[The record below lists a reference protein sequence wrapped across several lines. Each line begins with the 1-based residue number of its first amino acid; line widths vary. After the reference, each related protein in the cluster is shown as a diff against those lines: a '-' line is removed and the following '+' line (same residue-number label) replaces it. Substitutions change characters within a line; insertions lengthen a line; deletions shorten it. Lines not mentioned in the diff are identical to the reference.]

1 MDGWCARRMPRRVD
15 RFMSNVPGNSDT
27 DLKLSDGSRVA
38 VVGGGPA
45 GSFFALSALDL
56 AGRTRLKL
64 KLDIFD
70 PKDFH
75 QAGPAHC
82 NHCGGIVSESLVQIL
97 AAEGIS
103 IPVTT
108 VHRGID
114 SYVLHT
120 DAGSIRL
127 EAPLQEMRI
136 AAMHRGAGPRG
147 AEVAPDRQ
155 GFDGFLQGLAVA
167 KGARLIRDAVTMV
180 EVREGRPELVGR
192 KDRHGPYDLVVG
204 AVGLNPHSLK
214 VFEDVMSRYRRPMAA
229 KAAICEFHLG
239 ADEVQRCLGNSMHT
253 FLLNVPNLTCA
264 ALIPK
269 GDYATLVVLG
279 RRVDKALVQA
289 LLETPAMKGRFP
301 AGFATD
307 GNPACQCHPQINV
320 HAAVH
325 PYGDRFVMIGDCGV
339 SKLYKNG
346 IGAAYAT
353 AKAAASTAVM
363 HGIAAADFHRH
374 YRPVCRKMARDNAV
388 GRLIFAFTG
397 LIQRSRTLQKA
408 VLRMVH
414 GEQRKPGI
422 RRLMSRVLWDA
433 FTGSAPYRDIF
444 QRTLHPA
451 FGLDL
456 LRQTIAGFLPF
467 HSHPQLEDRQMPLRT
482 RELGRRYADG
492 DIIIREGD
500 EEDCLYVIQSGEVE
514 VSQTANG
521 KEVSLAR
528 LGKDDFIGETALFSR
543 CRRTATVTARG
554 EVRALTVDRST
565 LMRTI
570 QENPSLA
577 FRLLERLSQR
587 VQELDRRLAASQPD
601 K

>member
-1 MDGWCARRMPRRVD
+1 MSD
-15 RFMSNVPGNSDT
+15 RSDHNGAGM
-27 DLKLSDGSRVA
+27 KLANGSRVA

-45 GSFFALSALDL
+45 GSFFTIFALDL
-56 AGRTRLKL
+56 AERTGLEL
-64 KLDIFD
+64 EVDILD

-103 IPVTT
+103 IPTTT

-120 DAGSIRL
+120 DAGSVRL
-127 EAPLQEMRI
+127 ETPLQEMRI
-136 AAMHRGAGPRG
+136 AAMHRGAGPKG
-147 AEVAPDRQ
+147 AAVPSGHL
-155 GFDGFLQGLAVA
+155 GFDGFLQGLAVG
-167 KGARLIRDAVTMV
+167 KGARLVCDAVAGV
-180 EVREGRPELVGR
+180 EFREGRPELIGR
-192 KDRHGPYDLVVG
+192 NERYGPYDLVVG

-214 VFEDVMSRYRRPMAA
+214 VFENALGRYRRPTAA
-229 KAAICEFHLG
+229 KAAICEFRLG
-239 ADEVQRCLGNSMHT
+239 ADSVHRCLGNSMHT
-253 FLLNVPNLTCA
+253 FLLNLPHLTCA
-264 ALIPK
+264 AVIPK

-279 RRVDKALVQA
+279 SRVDKTLLQSLLRSPALKA
-289 LLETPAMKGRFP
+289 LLPD
-301 AGFATD
+301 GFVAEEK
-307 GNPACQCHPQINV
+307 PACQCLPQLNV
-320 HAAVH
+320 QAATH
-325 PYGDRFVMIGDCGV
+325 PYADRFVMIGDCGV

-346 IGAAYAT
+346 IGAAYVT

-363 HGIAAADFHRH
+363 HGIAATDFHRG
-374 YRPVCRKMARDNAV
+374 YRPACRKMVHDNAV
-388 GRLIFAFTG
+388 GRLIFAFTS

-414 GEQRKPGI
+414 KEQGKPGA

-444 QRTLHPA
+444 VRTLHPV
-451 FGLDL
+451 FGFNL
-456 LRQTIAGFLPF
+456 LRETIAGILPF
-467 HSHPQLEDRQMPLRT
+467 HSPLEDRQVPLRT

-492 DIIIREGD
+492 EIIIREGD

-514 VSQTANG
+514 VSQTVEG
-521 KEVSLAR
+521 REVPLAR
-528 LGKDDFIGETALFSR
+528 LGKDDFFGETALFTR
-543 CRRTATVTARG
+543 CKRTATVKARG

-587 VQELDRRLAASQPD
+587 VQELDQKLAVLRHAG
-601 K
+601 

>member
-1 MDGWCARRMPRRVD
+1 
-15 RFMSNVPGNSDT
+15 MSSHSGNNGAG
-27 DLKLSDGSRVA
+27 LKLADGSRVA

-45 GSFFALSALDL
+45 GSFFSIFALDL
-56 AGRTRLKL
+56 AERAGLKL
-64 KLDIFD
+64 EVDILD

-103 IPVTT
+103 IPATT

-120 DAGSIRL
+120 DAGSVRL
-127 EAPLQEMRI
+127 ETPLQEMRI
-136 AAMHRGAGPRG
+136 AAMHRGAGPKG
-147 AEVAPDRQ
+147 AEVSPAHV
-155 GFDGFLQGLAVA
+155 GFDRFLQDLAVS
-167 KGARLIRDAVTMV
+167 KGARFIRDAVTGV
-180 EVREGRPELVGR
+180 ELSEGKPELIGR
-192 KDRHGPYDLVVG
+192 NERYGRYDLVVG

-214 VFEDVMSRYRRPMAA
+214 VFENAMGQYRRPVAA
-229 KAAICEFHLG
+229 KAAICEFRLG
-239 ADEVQRCLGNSMHT
+239 ADEVHRRLGNSMHM
-253 FLLNVPNLTCA
+253 FLLNLPYLTCA

-279 RRVDKALVQA
+279 SRVDKELLQPLLRSPALRG
-289 LLETPAMKGRFP
+289 LMPDD
-301 AGFATD
+301 FAAEER
-307 GNPACQCHPQINV
+307 PACQCLPQINV
-320 HAAVH
+320 RAAMF
-325 PYGDRFVMIGDCGV
+325 PYADRFVMIGDCGA

-346 IGAAYAT
+346 IGAAYVT
-353 AKAAASTAVM
+353 AKAAVSTAIM
-363 HGIAAADFHRH
+363 HGIAAADFHRS
-374 YRPVCRKMARDNAV
+374 YRPACRMLVNDNTV
-388 GRLIFAFTG
+388 GRLIFTFTG
-397 LIQRSRTLQKA
+397 LIQRSRILQKA

-414 GEQRKPGI
+414 KEQHKPGAG
-422 RRLMSRVLWDA
+422 RLMSRVLWDA
-433 FTGSAPYRDIF
+433 FTGSTPYCDIF
-444 QRTLHPA
+444 VHTLHPL
-451 FGLDL
+451 FGFNL
-456 LRQTIAGFLPF
+456 LRETIAGILPF
-467 HSHPQLEDRQMPLRT
+467 HSQLEDRQVPLRT

-514 VSQTANG
+514 VSQTVDG
-521 KEVSLAR
+521 REVPLAR
-528 LGKDDFIGETALFSR
+528 LGKDDFFGETALFSR
-543 CRRTATVTARG
+543 CKRTATVKACG

-587 VQELDRRLAASQPD
+587 VQELDRKMAALQPRE
-601 K
+601 